1 MNYLDSNPSEPQAW
15 NKGKLVGAK
24 PPLKLKEIW
33 AIRIRLE
40 LEKRHRDLALFDL
53 AIDSKLRG
61 CDLVR
66 RRLRDIVTGGQVLP
80 RAMILQRKTQQAVQF
95 EITEHT
101 RETVAQW
108 IRHAGLTSGQF
119 LFPSRAPGH
128 PHLSTRQYG
137 RLVKSWV
144 TEIGLD
150 PSVYGT
156 HSMRRTKATLIYR
169 RTKHI
174 RAV

>member
-1 MNYLDSNPSEPQAW
+1 MNYINSNSVHRSAW
-15 NKGKLVGAK
+15 NKGVLVGSK

-40 LEKRHRDLALFDL
+40 LENRHRDLALFNL

-61 CDLVR
+61 CDLVSLR
-66 RRLRDIVTGGQVLP
+66 VRDIVTGGQVLP

-108 IRHAGLTSGQF
+108 IRHAGLASSEF
-119 LFPSRAPGH
+119 LFPSRVPSH
-128 PHLSTRQYG
+128 PYLSTRQYG
-137 RLVKSWV
+137 RLVKILGNRDWA
-144 TEIGLD
+144 G
-150 PSVYGT
+150 P
-156 HSMRRTKATLIYR
+156 
-169 RTKHI
+169 I
-174 RAV
+174 RVWHALNEANQSHTDLPEDQEH